1 MSKFCANCG
10 KELEENASFCP
21 NCGTPT
27 NPEDVTESTFVGNGN
42 SSYNNTSFN
51 QTANMPEQK
60 SKIAAGLLGL
70 FFGSWGVHNFYLGYT
85 NKAILQ
91 IVLTIFT
98 CGIAG
103 IWGFIEG
110 ILILAGSINVDANG
124 VPLKD

>member
-10 KELEENASFCP
+10 KELEENTSFCP

-27 NPEDVTESTFVGNGN
+27 NPEDVIESTFVGNGN
-42 SSYNNTSFN
+42 SSYNNASFN
-51 QTANMPEQK
+51 QTANMSEQK